1 MSSNKILAIAVA
13 GLVGAVSL
21 PSTAHAQ
28 SVSPERALLNR
39 SAATSWSPTT
49 TVTQPVFIDGE
60 RALLNRSH
68 TIIRMPVGSAEP
80 VIAGASIDGVKA
92 LLNRSSS

>member
-1 MSSNKILAIAVA
+1 MSSKKIFAIALA
-13 GLVGAVSL
+13 GLMGALWL
-21 PSTAHAQ
+21 PSTARAQ
-28 SVSPERALLNR
+28 SVTPERALLNQ

-60 RALLNRSH
+60 RAFLNRFQ
-68 TIIRMPVGSAEP
+68 TIVRTRVMWAEP
-80 VIAGASIDGVKA
+80 VVAGASIDGVKA